1 MKKVTN
7 HKTVSSS
14 HPSVYH
20 SRIPRF
26 ALSYALLADSSTL
39 PGNGK
44 YNITLFG
51 TKYDIGALNIADG
64 YCDGDLG
71 YSVAQISQHTRCLPD
86 TANESY
92 RWGFSTMLSG
102 VFTFIQLAWA
112 LSMYA
117 VWLDAHFNSELV
129 KSGFRMSQ
137 LRAAFLLTAAAK
149 ARTGMRCEELVS
161 ADVRDLRV
169 KLMGSGKSKGAEVS
183 RGMFNQDAGRV
194 SEEEQVKG
202 G

>member
-1 MKKVTN
+1 LLI
-7 HKTVSSS
+7 
-14 HPSVYH
+14 Y
-20 SRIPRF
+20 I
-26 ALSYALLADSSTL
+26 LSPTGK
-39 PGNGK
+39 GN

-51 TKYDIGALNIADG
+51 HIYDIGAVNHTYG
-64 YCDGDLG
+64 YCNGDYG
-71 YSVAQISQHTRCLPD
+71 YSFAQISQHTRCLPD

-137 LRAAFLLTAAAK
+137 LRAAFLLTAAAE
-149 ARTGMRCEELVS
+149 ARTGMRCGELVG
-161 ADVRDLRV
+161 ADVRDLRAR
-169 KLMGSGKSKGAEVS
+169 LMGGAKSKGAEVS
-183 RGMFNQDAGRV
+183 RGIFNQDVEGV
-194 SEEEQVKG
+194 SEEGQARRRRNRLREDEMGNVE
-202 G
+202 